1 MAVAPEGWDDAA
13 VRSPSGHVL
22 QSSTWAR
29 IRESQGWKPEFVR
42 FTNAPLPC
50 ALILWSPSSFTSF
63 AYVPRGPIV
72 KDDSQLAAS
81 LEALG
86 ALAKER
92 KAIFL
97 KVDPEIDPEIAEGPL
112 RRAGFRRG
120 PDVQPVLATLELDLG
135 PDEDALLGHLD
146 KDTRWSVRQAEK
158 RGVLVRDIAGD
169 ADLRAFYDLYAETGR
184 RARFVTRPWE
194 YYRRMWGEIVAAGH
208 GRVRLAEKDGQ
219 AVAGALCWR
228 CGEREVYQTA
238 ATNLAGRNS
247 HAAYALLWRCII
259 EARRTGARRFDFGG
273 IPVDVSRKDDPM
285 HGPYIFKRGFGGS
298 ERRFVGAYDAV
309 PRMVFYRAY
318 SAVQPAYLAALRLL
332 DHVRS

>member
-1 MAVAPEGWDDAA
+1 M
-13 VRSPSGHVL
+13 
-22 QSSTWAR
+22 
-29 IRESQGWKPEFVR
+29 
-42 FTNAPLPC
+42 
-50 ALILWSPSSFTSF
+50 
-63 AYVPRGPIV
+63 PRGPIV

-247 HAAYALLWRCII
+247 HAAYALLWRCRRGAPARAGSISAGSPSMSRERTI
-259 EARRTGARRFDFGG
+259 RCTGHTFSSAALGAASGDSSERMTPCRAWSSTVPIPRSSPRISRRCVSWTTSAREARPAS
-273 IPVDVSRKDDPM
+273 SRGED
-285 HGPYIFKRGFGGS
+285 RGS
-298 ERRFVGAYDAV
+298 
-309 PRMVFYRAY
+309 
-318 SAVQPAYLAALRLL
+318 
-332 DHVRS
+332 